1 MELDS
6 FLVSLYVLVDDWLRE
21 RHRSAQVR
29 LGRRTL
35 LAESEVLTFVCPRHD
50 GALVA

>member
-21 RHRSAQVR
+21 RHLSAQVI
-29 LGRRTL
+29 
-35 LAESEVLTFVCPRHD
+35 
-50 GALVA
+50 